1 MLSLPGEPQ
10 HLLGGEGEEVWR
22 KNLLQERRPCSEM
35 LRVEDSEKTGWE
47 LTGDEGMREGG
58 GVRGP
63 KAKAG
68 KGVAIRCG
76 A

>member
-1 MLSLPGEPQ
+1 
-10 HLLGGEGEEVWR
+10 
-22 KNLLQERRPCSEM
+22 M

-58 GVRGP
+58 GVWGP